1 MSYDKNNILAE
12 SGTYLDF
19 SYKVTIRYSINH
31 FFIEIE
37 IFVVYQ
43 KFKTDG
49 ETDFFLLLVLLL
61 YW

>member
-19 SYKVTIRYSINH
+19 SCKVTIRYSINH
-31 FFIEIE
+31 FIEIE

-43 KFKTDG
+43 KSKTDG
-49 ETDFFLLLVLLL
+49 ETDFFC
-61 YW
+61 YYY